1 MLVLG
6 LLLLIGGGEL
16 LVRGAVDLAS
26 RLGVSP
32 LIVSIVIVGFGT
44 SAPELAASI
53 EASRIGAPGIAWGN
67 VIGSNMANSL
77 LILGATAMLAPL
89 AVERGPL
96 WRDGGVALLAT
107 LLLYVFA
114 ADGVI
119 GLLPG
124 LAMLVMLFGYVGYAV
139 YQERHSGGAS
149 GGGAGVGGSAAIDVA
164 MAHDSA
170 IDENEAAHLLSEKVE
185 ELIAQNPFVFASL
198 LLLSGLGLIL
208 AGGNVVVTQA
218 VAIASAFGL
227 GDALIG
233 VTIVAMGTSAPELV
247 TSLIAA
253 RKGQGEIAI
262 GNVLG
267 SNIYNILGIGGVV
280 ALIAPGDFP
289 AALVYPDLPILLGSA
304 LLLIVFAATHY
315 RIGRTEGTVLFLCYI
330 CYIVWKALTIIG
342 Q

>member
-1 MLVLG
+1 MVG
-6 LLLLIGGGEL
+6 LLLLVMGGEF

-32 LIVSIVIVGFGT
+32 LVVSIVIVGFGT

-67 VIGSNMANSL
+67 VVGSNMANSL
-77 LILGATAMLAPL
+77 LILGATAMLSPL
-89 AVERGPL
+89 AVERRPL
-96 WRDGGVALLAT
+96 WRDGGVTLLAT
-107 LLLYVFA
+107 LLLCVFA
-114 ADGVI
+114 ADAVI
-119 GLLPG
+119 GIVPG
-124 LAMLVMLFGYVGYAV
+124 AAMLVLLFGYLTYAV
-139 YQERHSGGAS
+139 YQERGGS
-149 GGGAGVGGSAAIDVA
+149 GGSAASDVA
-164 MAHDSA
+164 LAHDQMIDDNETAHRLLENLKA
-170 IDENEAAHLLSEKVE
+170 IAARYPYG
-185 ELIAQNPFVFASL
+185 IAVML
-198 LLLSGLGLIL
+198 LLGGLGLIL
-208 AGGNVVVTQA
+208 GGGNIVVTQA

-253 RKGQGEIAI
+253 KKGQGEIAI

-280 ALIAPGDFP
+280 AILAPGGFP
-289 AALVYPDLPILLGSA
+289 PALVFPDLPILLGSA
-304 LLLIVFAATHY
+304 VLLIFCAATHY
-315 RIGRTEGTVLFLCYI
+315 RIGRTEGILLFLFYI
-330 CYIVWKALTIIG
+330 SYIGWKATTIIG

>member
-1 MLVLG
+1 LLLFG
-6 LLLLIGGGEL
+6 LLLLVGGGEL

-32 LIVSIVIVGFGT
+32 LVVSIVIVGFGT

-67 VIGSNMANSL
+67 VVGSNMANSL

-107 LLLYVFA
+107 FLLYIFA
-114 ADGVI
+114 ADAVI

-124 LAMLVMLFGYVGYAV
+124 MAMLVMLFSYLGYAV
-139 YQERHSGGAS
+139 YQERQS
-149 GGGAGVGGSAAIDVA
+149 GGGAGVGGSAASDVA
-164 MAHDSA
+164 LAHDGA
-170 IDENEAAHLLSEKVE
+170 IDENEAAHLLSEKVKQ
-185 ELIAQNPFVFASL
+185 LVAKNPFIFASL

-280 ALIAPGDFP
+280 ALLAPGGFP
-289 AALVYPDLPILLGSA
+289 APLVYPDLPILLGSA

-315 RIGRTEGTVLFLCYI
+315 RIGRTEGTLLFLCYI
-330 CYIVWKALTIIG
+330 SYIAWKALTIIG

>member
-1 MLVLG
+1 MLLV
-6 LLLLIGGGEL
+6 IGGEL

-32 LIVSIVIVGFGT
+32 LVVSIVIVGFGT
-44 SAPELAASI
+44 SAPELAASV

-67 VIGSNMANSL
+67 VVGSNMANSL
-77 LILGATAMLAPL
+77 LILGSTAMLAPL

-107 LLLYVFA
+107 FLLYIFA
-114 ADGVI
+114 ADALIGV
-119 GLLPG
+119 LHAA
-124 LAMLVMLFGYVGYAV
+124 AMLVLLFLYLGYAV
-139 YQERHSGGAS
+139 YQERQK
-149 GGGAGVGGSAAIDVA
+149 GGGATAASDVA
-164 MAHDSA
+164 LAHDGA
-170 IDENEAAHLLSEKVE
+170 IDENEAAHWVSEKANQ
-185 ELIAQNPFVFASL
+185 LIAGNPFIFASL
-198 LLLSGLGLIL
+198 LLFLGLGLIL
-208 AGGNVVVTQA
+208 AGGNIVVTQA

-280 ALIAPGDFP
+280 ALLAPGGFP
-289 AALVYPDLPILLGSA
+289 VALVYPDLPILLGSA

-315 RIGRTEGTVLFLCYI
+315 RIGRTEGTLLFI
-330 CYIVWKALTIIG
+330 CYISYLVWKALTIIG

>member
-1 MLVLG
+1 LLLFG
-6 LLLLIGGGEL
+6 LLLLVGGGEL

-26 RLGVSP
+26 RLGISP
-32 LIVSIVIVGFGT
+32 LVVSIVIVGFGT

-67 VIGSNMANSL
+67 VVGSNMANSL

-107 LLLYVFA
+107 FLLYVFA
-114 ADGVI
+114 ADAVI
-119 GLLPG
+119 GFLPG
-124 LAMLVMLFGYVGYAV
+124 AMMLVMLFSYLFYAV
-139 YQERHSGGAS
+139 YQERQSGG
-149 GGGAGVGGSAAIDVA
+149 GGSAASDVA
-164 MAHDSA
+164 LAHDSA
-170 IDENEAAHLLSEKVE
+170 IDENETAHWLSEKVE
-185 ELIAQNPFVFASL
+185 QLVAKNPFIFASL
-198 LLLSGLGLIL
+198 LLLLGLGLIL
-208 AGGNVVVTQA
+208 AGGNIVVTQA

-280 ALIAPGDFP
+280 ALLAPGGFP

-315 RIGRTEGTVLFLCYI
+315 RIGRTEGILLFFSYI
-330 CYIVWKALTIIG
+330 SYIAWKALTIIG
-342 Q
+342 